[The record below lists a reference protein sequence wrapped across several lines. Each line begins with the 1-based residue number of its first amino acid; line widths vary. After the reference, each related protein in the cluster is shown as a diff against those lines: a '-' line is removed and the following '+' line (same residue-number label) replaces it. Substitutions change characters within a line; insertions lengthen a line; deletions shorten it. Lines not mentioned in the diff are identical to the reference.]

1 MKDITVHSNLKA
13 LGGVGVPGNL
23 DTKKIGVEEGGP
35 SFSDTLSTSLE
46 KVNELQKAE
55 RHSRTRKGSTEISLT
70 ARGSA
75 TKATPPPSSVFV
87 RFKTPERGEAEFP
100 PLSSLPVEAGLMGTS
115 LSES

>member
-46 KVNELQKAE
+46 KVNELQKEADVAIE
-55 RHSRTRKGSTEISLT
+55 DFATGKTRNIHETMIAVNKADLAFRLT
-70 ARGSA
+70 MQ
-75 TKATPPPSSVFV
+75 V
-87 RFKTPERGEAEFP
+87 RNKI
-100 PLSSLPVEAGLMGTS
+100 VEAYQEVMRTQV
-115 LSES
+115 